1 MTTTVDAP
9 SPHDPAEKFTLTAEY
24 ALRLNEV
31 TFLSDNSVALP
42 WFAPDCRCYLPGRP
56 VMDRHA
62 FLDTVTMVMNAKP
75 DVVLDLKDIFVDG
88 NTAVVH
94 ATFTGHQTG
103 PLLGIPPTGRK
114 VSITELGTV
123 TFDDAGRV
131 VEFRQEAD
139 YLGMLT
145 QLGVVPPLGTG
156 PLGQLAHSVRGAVRL
171 YRLDRKHRKATGR

>member
-1 MTTTVDAP
+1 MTTTLDALK
-9 SPHDPAEKFTLTAEY
+9 PHDPAEKFTLTPEY

-31 TFLSDNSVALP
+31 SFMQDNSAALE
-42 WFAPDCRCYLPGRP
+42 WFDPDCRCHLPGRP
-56 VMDRHA
+56 VMDRQM

-75 DVVLDLKDIFVDG
+75 DVVVDMKDIFVDG
-88 NTAVVH
+88 NTAAIY

-103 PLLGIPPTGRK
+103 PLLGIPPTGKK

-123 TFDDAGRV
+123 TFNDSGRV

-145 QLGVVPPLGTG
+145 QMGIVPPLGTG
-156 PLGQLAHSVRGAVRL
+156 PIGQITHAVRNAVRL
-171 YRLDRKHRKATGR
+171 YRLDRKYRRATSS

>member
-1 MTTTVDAP
+1 MTTTVDALR
-9 SPHDPAEKFTLTAEY
+9 PHDPAEKFTLTTEY

-31 TFLSDNSVALP
+31 TFLADNSVALP
-42 WFAPDCRCYLPGRP
+42 WYDPDCRCHLPGRP
-56 VMDRHA
+56 VMDRQG
-62 FLDTVTMVMNAKP
+62 FLDTVTMVVNAKP
-75 DVVLDLKDIFVDG
+75 DVVLDLKDVFVDG

-94 ATFTGHQTG
+94 VTFTGHQTG

-123 TFDDAGRV
+123 TFNDAGRV

-156 PLGQLAHSVRGAVRL
+156 PLGQLAHAVRGAVRL
-171 YRLDRKHRKATGR
+171 HRLDRKHRKATGR